1 MDQILVISAFVLVG
15 LCFGSFVNALVW
27 RLHAGRNFVSERS
40 ECTHCHHVL
49 GWYDLVP
56 LLSWLWLRGRCR
68 YCHRVIDDSPV
79 VELAGAALFV
89 VSYLVWPYG
98 FASSL
103 AIGLFVLW
111 LVAVVILLAL
121 ADYDV
126 RWQLL
131 PDVMVFP
138 LVVLAGVIGVMRS
151 ALEGLPWGW
160 AVGDMLLGVAVIAG
174 LYYALYHVSHHRWVG
189 FGDVK
194 LGVAIGLALGGQG
207 ALVALFAANLLG
219 TAWVLPGLMIGRLT
233 RRSRVPFGP
242 FLIAGW
248 LVAMLWGHAIV
259 AWYLQP
265 LILL

>member
-1 MDQILVISAFVLVG
+1 MAI
-15 LCFGSFVNALVW
+15 
-27 RLHAGRNFVSERS
+27 
-40 ECTHCHHVL
+40 
-49 GWYDLVP
+49 
-56 LLSWLWLRGRCR
+56 WLLRG
-68 YCHRVIDDSPV
+68 
-79 VELAGAALFV
+79 
-89 VSYLVWPYG
+89 
-98 FASSL
+98 SL
-103 AIGLFVLW
+103 AIGLFALW

-151 ALEGLPWGW
+151 ALEDLPWGW

-194 LGVAIGLALGGQG
+194 LGVLSAWRSVGKVHWWRYLRPICRYCLG
-207 ALVALFAANLLG
+207 AAW
-219 TAWVLPGLMIGRLT
+219 AHDRRLT

-242 FLIAGW
+242 F
-248 LVAMLWGHAIV
+248 
-259 AWYLQP
+259 
-265 LILL
+265 